1 MKRIKNWSLLFLVIL
16 FLPTVVSANCMWALN
31 NECKDIGTT
40 NNWVPASSE
49 SFCTSPKLVGNTA
62 KCCCGADIPGC
73 CKKEDSHG
81 NISTNDLIG
90 QECQAITYATTT
102 FYQDQEAYGNKCTP
116 KKAASTGCNWR
127 IYYAATRAGEQSS
140 GGCGSDEKQAA
151 DNKCTGPKESVIAPA
166 FNMCCCASTKT
177 EEKATPPKFIM
188 PELQISIPGLKLTPS
203 SSIKVVPNDDGTFYF
218 TVPWLS
224 EYLMAIYNYG
234 LAIAGILAA
243 IVLMGGGVLWLIS
256 SGDASRIT
264 QAKELIVG
272 SITGIIIMFSSYLI
286 LIQINPEL
294 IKFRP
299 ISIGTIKKI
308 DLYALPAT
316 EQITAPTSAGS
327 SHGVPWYFQCSPGGK
342 STPYDLSGQCKDKST
357 ICTSGCGAVSTL
369 MALGKFGINLSLS
382 TWAKDVE
389 QNGGRTCYHGSNAAG
404 LIKAANTYG
413 IKGVMLNG
421 KDQIAKALTDGHPVI
436 ISVRGSKPPCRF
448 TDGGHF
454 IVLTGWREKNNEIAD
469 VNDPANSKQI
479 SERTWI
485 SLKDWGGCS
494 LNQSFYLYK
503 P

>member
-1 MKRIKNWSLLFLVIL
+1 MKKINHWSLFFIIFL
-16 FLPTVVSANCMWALN
+16 FLPTVASANCMWTLH
-31 NECKDIGTT
+31 NECKDIGRT
-40 NNWVPASSE
+40 NNWALASSE
-49 SFCTSPKLVGNTA
+49 SFCTSPKLIGSTV

-73 CKKEDSHG
+73 CKKDNSG
-81 NISTNDLIG
+81 NISTNDLTG

-102 FYQDQEAYGNKCTP
+102 FYQDQEASGNKCVDKGAP
-116 KKAASTGCNWR
+116 GCNWSR
-127 IYYAATRAGEQSS
+127 IVTNGVTVVEEN
-140 GGCGSDEKQAA
+140 CGNGYSKLSDTKCPAPKPA
-151 DNKCTGPKESVIAPA
+151 DGINSHSI
-166 FNMCCCASTKT
+166 CCCPVQQVKPET
-177 EEKATPPKFIM
+177 ATPPKFIM
-188 PELQISIPGLKLTPS
+188 PELQINIPGLTLTPS
-203 SSIKVVPNDDGTFYF
+203 SSIKYSTNDDGSYH
-218 TVPWLS
+218 VEIPWLS
-224 EYLMAIYNYG
+224 EYLLSLYNYG

-264 QAKELIVG
+264 QAKELIAG

-316 EQITAPTSAGS
+316 EQINAPTSAGS
-327 SHGVPWYFQCSPGGK
+327 SHGVPWYFQCSSGGK

-369 MALGKFGINLSLS
+369 MALGKFGVNPSLS

-389 QNGGRTCYHGSNAAG
+389 QNGGRTCYQGSNAAG

-448 TDGGHF
+448 TNGGHF

-479 SERTWI
+479 TERTWI
-485 SLKDWGGCS
+485 SLKDFGGCS